1 MTMTGTT
8 PGATPFITGTT
19 STEVAAKVRAVNTG
33 AAKLGAAKLM
43 ATVAKLVTTPTK
55 RLGRPTKTTAGAAG
69 IPTVPAQRP
78 GLSTETRMLLEDT
91 VNPAARAAPARAPS
105 AATNMAETPGAFRH
119 AEARALVAE
128 GRMAAV
134 AIGNPIKTQ
143 FLVVLVARKI

>member
-8 PGATPFITGTT
+8 PRATPFITGTT

-33 AAKLGAAKLM
+33 AAKLM

-55 RLGRPTKTTAGAAG
+55 RIGFPTKTTAGAAE

-91 VNPAARAAPARAPS
+91 VNPAATAVPARAPS
-105 AATNMAETPGAFRH
+105 VATNMAETPGAFRH

-128 GRMAAV
+128 GRMAVAAV
-134 AIGNPIKTQ
+134 AIGNPITTQ
-143 FLVVLVARKI
+143 CFWLFW